1 MLLLGRCLLLRL
13 LLLLQLLGMSQF
25 MGEREPVSLDGIIIS
40 CLMGEE
46 EEEEEEEGVVVV
58 VTGRQLTI
66 SINLQKVGSII
77 LFFTLFAK

>member
-1 MLLLGRCLLLRL
+1 MLLLGRCLHLL

-40 CLMGEE
+40 YLMG

>member
-1 MLLLGRCLLLRL
+1 MLLLGRCLLLLL

-46 EEEEEEEGVVVV
+46 EEEEGVVVV

-66 SINLQKVGSII
+66 SINLQKVGSIM

>member
-1 MLLLGRCLLLRL
+1 
-13 LLLLQLLGMSQF
+13 

-40 CLMGEE
+40 YLMG

>member
-1 MLLLGRCLLLRL
+1 MLLLGRCLLLLL

-46 EEEEEEEGVVVV
+46 EEEEEEEEEGVVVV

-66 SINLQKVGSII
+66 SINL
-77 LFFTLFAK
+77 

>member
-1 MLLLGRCLLLRL
+1 
-13 LLLLQLLGMSQF
+13 

-46 EEEEEEEGVVVV
+46 EEGVVVM
-58 VTGRQLTI
+58 VTDRQLTI

>member
-1 MLLLGRCLLLRL
+1 MLLLGRCLLLLL

-25 MGEREPVSLDGIIIS
+25 MGEREPMSLDGIIIS

-66 SINLQKVGSII
+66 SINL
-77 LFFTLFAK
+77 

>member
-1 MLLLGRCLLLRL
+1 MLLLGRCLLLLL

-46 EEEEEEEGVVVV
+46 EEEEGVVVV
-58 VTGRQLTI
+58 VTERQLTI

-77 LFFTLFAK
+77 LFFTLFAR